1 MNLRTEIISFRN
13 LTKRMHNR
21 TVIDIDKFALHH
33 GECVLL
39 RGLNG
44 AGKSTL
50 LKIFAG
56 LIVPDSSEVTINGT
70 TSSYRQAYRT
80 FRNRVVYLHQ
90 SPYLFDRSVESNI
103 AYGLSVRGI
112 DKTQIRS
119 EVEMALDWAGLNEV
133 SKRNAREL
141 SGGEKQRVALTRARI
156 LKPELLLLDEP
167 TTAMDEDA
175 HRRTYELINDLVA
188 GGITIYVATHEPVH
202 YLKYHHAIEIV
213 QGQIQPLKH
222 SAS

>member
-1 MNLRTEIISFRN
+1 MNSQSEIISFRN
-13 LTKRMHNR
+13 LRKRIHNR
-21 TVIDIDKFALHH
+21 TVIDIDDFALHY

-39 RGLNG
+39 RGING

-56 LIVPDSSEVTINGT
+56 LIVPDTGEVTINGT
-70 TSSYRQAYRT
+70 TSSYRQAYQS
-80 FRNRVVYLHQ
+80 FRHRVVYLHQ
-90 SPYLFDRSVESNI
+90 NPYLFDRSVEDNI
-103 AYGLSVRGI
+103 AYGLSVRGFE
-112 DKTQIRS
+112 KTYIRS
-119 EVEMALDWAGLNEV
+119 EVEKALEWAGLNEV
-133 SKRNAREL
+133 SQRNAREL

-156 LKPELLLLDEP
+156 LKPDLLLLDEP

-188 GGITIYVATHEPVH
+188 GGITIYVATHDPVR

-213 QGQIQPLKH
+213 QGQIQPLEQG
-222 SAS
+222 A